1 MRAQV
6 PATTSTGATPCE
18 DLQMNW
24 PALDQ
29 LSPFVAKTK
38 DVNAIVDTPKGSQN
52 KFKFDEQSG
61 LFQLAGAMPAGVVF
75 PFEFGF
81 IPKTRG
87 GDGDALDLLI
97 LMDAP
102 TFVGCLVQVRL
113 VGVIEAKQTE
123 VDGRTEQNDR
133 LIGVAVKSRRHE
145 HVRALSELPKQLV
158 TEIEHFFVS
167 YNAIKGK
174 RFAPEGR
181 FGAKRAVEIVQAG
194 VAFAKSQSS

>member
-1 MRAQV
+1 
-6 PATTSTGATPCE
+6 
-18 DLQMNW
+18 MNW
-24 PALDQ
+24 PALEK

-38 DVNAIVDTPKGSQN
+38 DVNAIVDTPRGSQN
-52 KFKFDEQSG
+52 KFKFDEKSG

-81 IPKTRG
+81 IPNTLG

-102 TFVGCLVQVRL
+102 TFVGCLVQARL

-123 VDGRTEQNDR
+123 QDGTTEQNDR
-133 LIGVAVKSRRHE
+133 LIAVAVKSRRHE
-145 HVRALSELPKQLV
+145 HVRTLSELPKQLV
-158 TEIEHFFVS
+158 AEIEHFFVS

-181 FGAKRAVEIVQAG
+181 FGPKRAVQIVQTGAT
-194 VAFAKSQSS
+194 FAKRSGSAQR